1 MFDYRPE
8 PPVEPPEDKYITDVY
23 GCEVYDGEEMYVP
36 HNNVTNKYEEMSVQN
51 FTDYIMDYVKSN
63 PNDAADLFGIEHYT
77 VRL

>member
-1 MFDYRPE
+1 MFDYSPE
-8 PPVEPPEDKYITDVY
+8 PPVEPPEDKYITDDY
-23 GCEVYDGEEMYVP
+23 GYEVYDGEEMYVP
-36 HNNVTNKYEEMSVQN
+36 LNNVTNKYEEMSVQN